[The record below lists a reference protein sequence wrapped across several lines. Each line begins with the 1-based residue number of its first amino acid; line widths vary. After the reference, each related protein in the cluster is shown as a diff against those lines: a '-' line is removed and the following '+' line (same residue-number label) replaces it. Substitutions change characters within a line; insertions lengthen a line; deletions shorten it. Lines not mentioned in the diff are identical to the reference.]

1 MKNTEFKN
9 LLKEIR
15 SQIKVNKSVLDKALN
30 AEFCKGNSVSLQKI
44 SSILD
49 SYENINQV
57 IAENKK
63 IAVYYIGN
71 PEITLTYI
79 LDSIIYNNNITLCIK
94 EHTIINDI
102 LVDLIK
108 TALVNCGIKN
118 EWIDYKS
125 NHNELYLKDNSK
137 QFDKIVY
144 VGDYFEYIQ
153 LQSFVKR
160 DVEYNNFGYIKLFID
175 KTKFQNEYKKIINY
189 ASDEDLFVEEY
200 DDMQEF
206 INESKEEDFSVVYGD
221 TETLNTARKKLQGE
235 MLFNAFPFND
245 YKFRVNR

>member
-1 MKNTEFKN
+1 MNKRPLGT
-9 LLKEIR
+9 
-15 SQIKVNKSVLDKALN
+15 KVFDCSGFTSFVFRKFGYTLSPA
-30 AEFCKGNSVSLQKI
+30 SRLQ
-44 SSILD
+44 
-49 SYENINQV
+49 
-57 IAENKK
+57 
-63 IAVYYIGN
+63 G
-71 PEITLTYI
+71 
-79 LDSIIYNNNITLCIK
+79 
-94 EHTIINDI
+94 
-102 LVDLIK
+102 
-108 TALVNCGIKN
+108 
-118 EWIDYKS
+118 
-125 NHNELYLKDNSK
+125 HNELYLKDNSK

-245 YKFRVNR
+245 YKFRVNRQTNYKFLI